1 MTHSNLSGNLIQ
13 SDAFKTRRS
22 SCEIFFNNG
31 AADTDS
37 FKNLCTAIRLY
48 SRNTHL
54 RQDFGN
60 TVSAGADIIFSSLF
74 KADIQHS
81 VSTHMLKAFKNKI
94 RIDTADAIA

>member
-1 MTHSNLSGNLIQ
+1 MTHGNLSGNLVQ
-13 SDAFKTRRS
+13 SDAFKTRWS
-22 SCEIFFNNG
+22 SGKIFFDNG

-37 FKNLCTAIRLY
+37 FKNLCTTIGLY

-60 TVSAGADIIFSSLF
+60 TMGAGADIIFSSLF

-81 VSTHMLKAFKNKI
+81 VSTHMLQAFKSKI